1 MLVHDDA
8 PLNAE
13 PPRGALAGAPITA
26 PESFYV
32 RNHGDVPQA
41 GSSWRLQ
48 VGGLVERPLD
58 LGVEELR
65 DGGRFAVREVV
76 ATLQCAG
83 NRREGLIAVRD
94 IPGEAPWGPGATAT
108 ARWQGVRLRDVLE
121 AAGVSAAA
129 AHVAFVGADWSQ
141 ETSPTQRYGGS
152 VPLAKALG
160 DEVLLAWAMNDAPLS
175 PDHGA
180 PLRVVVPGWIGA
192 RSVKWVSSI
201 EVRDEPWDGYY
212 QQTAYRL
219 LPVDG
224 EPAPGAGVELGEI
237 TLNSDVL
244 SPDGSSPL
252 APGPVTITGYAFA
265 GGARTVARVDVSVDG
280 GASWQQA
287 ELLEDLGRWAWR
299 HWRLVAD
306 LGVGRHELVVRAWD
320 SAGALQP
327 EDPASL
333 WNPKGYVNNAWGR
346 VAVEVR

>member
-13 PPRGALAGAPITA
+13 PPRGALAGEPITA
-26 PESFYV
+26 LDHFYV
-32 RNHGDVPQA
+32 RNHGEVPA
-41 GSSWRLQ
+41 ASPGWRLS
-48 VGGLVERPLD
+48 VGGLVSRGLD
-58 LGVEELR
+58 LSVEELR
-65 DGGRFAVREVV
+65 GRFDVCSVV

-108 ARWQGVRLRDVLE
+108 ARWEGVRLRDVLE
-121 AAGVSAAA
+121 AAGVGEGA
-129 AHVAFVGADWSQ
+129 AHVAFVGVDWS
-141 ETSPTQRYGGS
+141 EEASPAQAYGAS
-152 VPLAKALG
+152 VPLSKALG
-160 DEVLLAWAMNDAPLS
+160 DEVLLAWAMNGAPLS
-175 PDHGA
+175 PEHGA

-201 EVRDEPWDGYY
+201 ELRPEPWGGYY
-212 QQTAYRL
+212 QQVAYRL

-237 TLNSDVL
+237 ALNSDVL
-244 SPDGSSPL
+244 SPDGS
-252 APGPVTITGYAFA
+252 APIAAGVIEVTGYAFA
-265 GGARTVARVDVSVDG
+265 GGGRTVARVDVSVDG
-280 GASWQQA
+280 GATWQQA
-287 ELLEDLGRWAWR
+287 ELLDDLGRWAWR
-299 HWRLVAD
+299 HWRLVVD
-306 LGVGRHELVVRAWD
+306 LDAGRRSIVVRAWD

-346 VAVEVR
+346 VEVEVR